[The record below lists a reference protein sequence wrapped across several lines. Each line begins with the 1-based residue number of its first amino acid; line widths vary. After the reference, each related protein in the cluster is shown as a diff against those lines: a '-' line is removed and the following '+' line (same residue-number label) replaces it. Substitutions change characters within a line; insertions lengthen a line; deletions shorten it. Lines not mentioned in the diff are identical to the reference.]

1 MRTIPGIVK
10 IEGVRCA
17 QLPANVMLTAITRGS
32 VTLVLEPEE
41 VTFYA
46 QPTLKWEGMLVNKAP
61 QEKSTL
67 EFKTPHRLHDDV
79 RIAFIVTTASGKK
92 YRSGSRE
99 GKYPVV
105 TYTETTGTP
114 DGEAALRTYK
124 ITHLARKSV
133 LECIV

>member
-10 IEGVRCA
+10 IEVVRCA
-17 QLPANVMLTAITRGS
+17 ELPANVMLTAITRGS

-41 VTFYA
+41 VTFYG

-67 EFKTPHRLHDDV
+67 EFKTPHRLHDNV
-79 RIAFIVTTASGKK
+79 RIAFIVTAASGKK
-92 YRSGSRE
+92 YLIGSRE

>member
-10 IEGVRCA
+10 IEVVRCA
-17 QLPANVMLTAITRGS
+17 ELPANVMLTAITRGS

-41 VTFYA
+41 VTFYG
-46 QPTLKWEGMLVNKAP
+46 QPTLQWEGMLVNKAP

-92 YRSGSRE
+92 YLIGSRE
-99 GKYPVV
+99 GNYPVV

-114 DGEAALRTYK
+114 DGEAALRSYK

>member
-10 IEGVRCA
+10 IEVVRCA

-41 VTFYA
+41 VTFYG
-46 QPTLKWEGMLVNKAP
+46 QPTLKWEGLLVNKAP

-67 EFKTPHRLHDDV
+67 EFKTPHRLHDNV

-92 YRSGSRE
+92 YLIGSRE

>member
-10 IEGVRCA
+10 IEVVRCA

-41 VTFYA
+41 VTFYG
-46 QPTLKWEGMLVNKAP
+46 QPTLKWEGLLVNKAP

-67 EFKTPHRLHDDV
+67 EFKTPHRLHDNV
-79 RIAFIVTTASGKK
+79 RIAFIVTAASGKK
-92 YRSGSRE
+92 YLIGSRE

-114 DGEAALRTYK
+114 DGEAALRSYK

>member
-10 IEGVRCA
+10 IEVVRCA
-17 QLPANVMLTAITRGS
+17 ELPANVMLTAITRGS

-41 VTFYA
+41 VTFYG

-67 EFKTPHRLHDDV
+67 EFKTPHRLHDYV
-79 RIAFIVTTASGKK
+79 RLAFIVTTASGKK
-92 YRSGSRE
+92 YLIGSRE

-124 ITHLARKSV
+124 VTHLARKSV

>member
-10 IEGVRCA
+10 IEVVRCA

-32 VTLVLEPEE
+32 VTLVLEPKE
-41 VTFYA
+41 VKFYG
-46 QPTLKWEGMLVNKAP
+46 QPTLKWEGSIVNKAP

-67 EFKTPHRLHDDV
+67 EFKSPDRLRDDV
-79 RIAFIVTTASGKK
+79 RLAFIVTAVSGKK
-92 YRSGSRE
+92 FRIGSRE
-99 GKYPVV
+99 GNYPVV

-114 DGEAALRTYK
+114 DGEAALRSYK

>member
-10 IEGVRCA
+10 IEVVRCA
-17 QLPANVMLTAITRGS
+17 ELPANVMLTAITRGS

-41 VTFYA
+41 VTFYG
-46 QPTLKWEGMLVNKAP
+46 QPKLKWEGMIVNKAP

-79 RIAFIVTTASGKK
+79 RLAFIVSTASGKK
-92 YRSGSRE
+92 YLIGSRE

-124 ITHLARKSV
+124 ITHIARKSV

>member
-10 IEGVRCA
+10 IEVVRCA

-41 VTFYA
+41 VTFYG
-46 QPTLKWEGMLVNKAP
+46 QPTLKWEGLLVNKAP

-67 EFKTPHRLHDDV
+67 EFKTPHRLHDNV
-79 RIAFIVTTASGKK
+79 RIAFIVTAASGKK
-92 YRSGSRE
+92 YLIGSRE

-124 ITHLARKSV
+124 VTHLARKSV

>member
-10 IEGVRCA
+10 IEVVRCA
-17 QLPANVMLTAITRGS
+17 ELPANVMLTAITRGS

-41 VTFYA
+41 VTFYG
-46 QPTLKWEGMLVNKAP
+46 QPTLKWEGLLVNKAP

-67 EFKTPHRLHDDV
+67 EFKTPHRLHDNV

-92 YRSGSRE
+92 YLIGSRE

>member
-10 IEGVRCA
+10 IEVVRCS

-41 VTFYA
+41 VTFYG
-46 QPTLKWEGMLVNKAP
+46 QPSLKWEGMLVNKAP

-92 YRSGSRE
+92 YLIGSRE

-105 TYTETTGTP
+105 TYTETTGSP

>member
-10 IEGVRCA
+10 IEVVRCA
-17 QLPANVMLTAITRGS
+17 ELPANVMLTAITRGS

-41 VTFYA
+41 VTFYG

-67 EFKTPHRLHDDV
+67 EFKTPHRLHNDV
-79 RIAFIVTTASGKK
+79 RLAFIVTAASGKK
-92 YRSGSRE
+92 YLIGSRE

-105 TYTETTGTP
+105 TYTETTGLP
-114 DGEAALRTYK
+114 AGEAALRTYK